1 MLKNRDYL
9 EPRQGL
15 RNDPTPGVSPTWPC
29 RAEKI
34 LDFLVPEHQNRPCKK
49 LSASFIELERPK
61 PLDWPRPELRA
72 AGAQISYRN
81 FIFLSPNFTIFLEN
95 FLRAARNLMQNETQT
110 LYIPTI
116 YGKTW
121 HLILCK
127 YIHTRRDHNAE
138 EALFGVRAQSRRV
151 SAKRVRNTVLEA

>member
-1 MLKNRDYL
+1 M
-9 EPRQGL
+9 
-15 RNDPTPGVSPTWPC
+15 S
-29 RAEKI
+29 
-34 LDFLVPEHQNRPCKK
+34 HQDR
-49 LSASFIELERPK
+49 SGFEL
-61 PLDWPRPELRA
+61 PELRA

-81 FIFLSPNFTIFLEN
+81 FVFLSPNFTIFLEN

-151 SAKRVRNTVLEA
+151 SAKESETLFWKLDFYSPAVYYREGRP